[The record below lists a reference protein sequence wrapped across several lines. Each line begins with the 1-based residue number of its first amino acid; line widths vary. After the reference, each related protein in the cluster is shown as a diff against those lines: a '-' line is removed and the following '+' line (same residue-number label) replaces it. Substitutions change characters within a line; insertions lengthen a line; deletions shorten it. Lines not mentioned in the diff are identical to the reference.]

1 VHPDDELLAAIAL
14 GEDVTADEAAHV
26 AACADCAAVVAE
38 LRATL
43 GLVRSSAH
51 VELVEPPASVWA
63 AIAAETA
70 PAPTAQPTPPAVPP
84 AAPPV
89 ADELAQRRERGRPRL
104 GWLIGATAAGVAL
117 GILGVQAVTALQTPA
132 VSVLATA
139 PLETLDTG
147 ERGGDADLVDEPDG
161 LALRL
166 SVDPLDA
173 GDGLLEVWL
182 INTDLTRMVSV
193 GILPNAATTG
203 SFMVTPGL
211 VEQGYR
217 IVDISR
223 EPLDDR
229 PEHSGD
235 SVLRGT
241 LA

>member
-14 GEDVTADEAAHV
+14 GENVTADEAAHV
-26 AACADCAAVVAE
+26 AGCADCTDTVSE

-43 GLVRSSAH
+43 GLLRGSAQ
-51 VELVEPPASVWA
+51 VELVEPPQSVWA
-63 AIAAETA
+63 AIAAETGQA
-70 PAPTAQPTPPAVPP
+70 
-84 AAPPV
+84 AAPSAV
-89 ADELAQRRERGRPRL
+89 AVDEDEVGRRRERGRPRL
-104 GWLIGATAAGVAL
+104 GWLIGAAAAGVAL
-117 GILGVQAVTALQTPA
+117 GILGVQAVTSLQSPA
-132 VSVLATA
+132 VSVVATA
-139 PLETLDTG
+139 ALETLDTG
-147 ERGGDADLVDEPDG
+147 QRGGDADLVDEPDG

-166 SVDPLDA
+166 QVEPLDA
-173 GDGLLEVWL
+173 GDDLLEVWL

-193 GILPNAATTG
+193 GILPNAATDG
-203 SFMVTPGL
+203 SFMVAPGL

-235 SVLRGT
+235 SLLRGT

>member
-1 VHPDDELLAAIAL
+1 MHPDDEVLAAIAL
-14 GEDVTADEAAHV
+14 GEEVTADEAAHAAGCAHCATTV
-26 AACADCAAVVAE
+26 AG
-38 LRATL
+38 LRETL
-43 GLVRSSAH
+43 ALARSSAH
-51 VELVEPPASVWA
+51 VELRQPPDSLWA

-70 PAPTAQPTPPAVPP
+70 VPAASLAGPEAASPTALEPTPPAP
-84 AAPPV
+84 
-89 ADELAQRRERGRPRL
+89 QGRPQVA
-104 GWLIGATAAGVAL
+104 WLIGAAAAGVAL
-117 GILGVQAVTALQTPA
+117 GVLGTQAITALQPRA
-132 VSVLATA
+132 VEIVATA

-147 ERGGDADLVDEPDG
+147 RPGGDANLVDARG
-161 LALRL
+161 NLALRL
-166 SVDPLDA
+166 QVEPLDA

-203 SFMVTPGL
+203 TFAVTSGL

-223 EPLDDR
+223 EPLDNR

-235 SVLRGT
+235 SLLRGT